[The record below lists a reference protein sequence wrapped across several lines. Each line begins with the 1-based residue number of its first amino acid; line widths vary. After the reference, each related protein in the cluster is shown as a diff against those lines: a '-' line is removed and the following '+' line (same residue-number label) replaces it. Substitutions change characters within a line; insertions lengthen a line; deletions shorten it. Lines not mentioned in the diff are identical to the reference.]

1 MTSHGSGRIAEALAH
16 RVEEGAEAAHI
27 ADAIVSLWQQI
38 NVALSPIMGQGSVA
52 VLYVRSLH
60 IIRAA
65 HPWLEATHE
74 EIHKPMDLVSLRG
87 VLAQRTSTEAATA
100 GGALVQTFYELL
112 ASLIGPALTEQ
123 LLRAVWENFLSGP
136 PAQDSLP

>member
-1 MTSHGSGRIAEALAH
+1 MTSHGSGRISQSLTR
-16 RVEEGAEAAHI
+16 RVEQGADAAQI
-27 ADAIVSLWQQI
+27 ADAIVSLWQQV

-52 VLYVRSLH
+52 VLYLRSLH
-60 IIRAA
+60 LISAA

-74 EIHKPMDLVSLRG
+74 ELHKPMDLVSLRG
-87 VLAQRTSTEAATA
+87 VLAQRTSAEAATA

-123 LLRAVWENFLSGP
+123 LLHAVWENFLSGP
-136 PAQDSLP
+136 PAQDSSP